1 MPLEWREHTRV
12 PRAARAWLSSCVCRR
27 SVARGKRP
35 GAEGEESDAPDQFKV
50 ELTASACGA
59 AGRELGSGAEPR
71 AYALAD
77 GLGLSKGLVACARP
91 ARI

>member
-1 MPLEWREHTRV
+1 MRV
-12 PRAARAWLSSCVCRR
+12 ALSRHMCRR
-27 SVARGKRP
+27 SVAREKRP

-71 AYALAD
+71 AYGLAD
-77 GLGLSKGLVACARP
+77 GLGLSEGLVAFARP
-91 ARI
+91 ASI